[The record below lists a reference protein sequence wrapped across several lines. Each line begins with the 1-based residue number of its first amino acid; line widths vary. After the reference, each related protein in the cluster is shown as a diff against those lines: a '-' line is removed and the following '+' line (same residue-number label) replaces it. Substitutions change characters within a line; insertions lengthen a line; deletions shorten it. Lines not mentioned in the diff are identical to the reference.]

1 MKKIGQSNLESI
13 FEDFKNLKVM
23 ILGDVMIDS
32 YLWGKVDRI
41 SPEAPVPVVLVERRS
56 NMLGGA
62 ANVALNIKSLGAEPI
77 LCSVIGNDSKGSDF
91 IELLENDEIT
101 TKGIIH
107 SNQRITTTKF
117 RIIGNKA
124 QLLRV
129 DEEIDTDL
137 NEVEELELINKI
149 NEIVLTENINVII
162 LQDYNKG
169 VLTEKVI
176 NYIISLGTEKNIPI
190 VVDPKKKNFSSYK
203 NIDLFKPNLKELREG
218 LKQEI
223 ELKELDKIRLACA
236 EWQKKQHISNL
247 MVTLSEN
254 GVFIREELDGLV
266 NEYHLPAHIRNIA
279 DVSGAGD
286 TVISV
291 ASLCR
296 ALKIDIWLTAA
307 LSNIAG
313 GMVCEYV
320 GVVPIDGKRL
330 LKEAISIL
338 SQEKEVSNQ
347 KI

>member
-1 MKKIGQSNLESI
+1 MKNITPNTLERL
-13 FEDFKNLKVM
+13 FEEFKNLKVM

-77 LCSVIGNDSKGSDF
+77 LCSVIGNDLKGSDF
-91 IELLENDEIT
+91 ISLLEDDDIST
-101 TKGIIH
+101 RGIIQ
-107 SNQRITTTKF
+107 SNHRITTTKF

-149 NEIVLTENINVII
+149 NEIIENENIAVII

-169 VLTEKVI
+169 VLTEK
-176 NYIISLGTEKNIPI
+176 IIKHIIDTGNAKRIPV
-190 VVDPKKKNFSSYK
+190 VVDPKKKNFSCYK
-203 NIDLFKPNLKELREG
+203 EVDLFKPNLKELREG

-223 ELKELDKIRLACA
+223 ELKELDKIKLACA
-236 EWQKKQHISNL
+236 EWQAKQNISNL

-254 GVFIREELDGLV
+254 GVYIREVTSALV
-266 NEYHLPAHIRNIA
+266 NEYHIPAHVRNIA

-307 LSNIAG
+307 LSNLAG
-313 GMVCEYV
+313 GLVCEYI
-320 GVVPIDGKRL
+320 GVVPIDGRRL
-330 LKEAISIL
+330 LKEAIDLLAHEKKVS
-338 SQEKEVSNQ
+338 SQKL
-347 KI
+347 